1 MRLRL
6 IGLTLLVTSLAFGTI
21 QAATIAITEFEVDPS
36 GADETAPEWIELFN
50 YGLQPVDIGGWTL
63 KDNATSIYTFPSGFT
78 IPSGGY
84 AIAARN
90 RTNFINKWLGGVDDP
105 RVAAG
110 DTPFVMNNSAPG
122 DGLYLR
128 NASAELMWSL
138 GYNITTTTD
147 PISGQRATFL
157 AINDFSEN
165 NYGEPPQHAPALINR
180 NGTDGTGTLGYEDNN
195 RTDDPFM
202 RTPSPTTFPNTRG
215 SPLEGHYTVIPEPAA
230 LLLFAIGGLSIT
242 LLPRRR

>member
-1 MRLRL
+1 MRMRL
-6 IGLTLLVTSLAFGTI
+6 IGFTLFLCTLSMGQAH
-21 QAATIAITEFEVDPS
+21 AATIAITEFEVDPS

-50 YGLQPVDIGGWTL
+50 FGLASVDIGGWTL
-63 KDNATSIYTFPSGFT
+63 KDNATSIYTFPAGFT

-84 AIAARN
+84 AIAARD
-90 RTNFINKWLGGVDDP
+90 RAVFITKWLGGVDDP
-105 RVAAG
+105 RVAG
-110 DTPFVMNNSAPG
+110 GSTPFVMNNSAPG

-128 NASAELMWSL
+128 NSSAELMWSL
-138 GYNITTTTD
+138 GYNVSTSD

-180 NGTDGTGTLGYEDNN
+180 NGADGTGTLGYEDNN
-195 RTDDPFM
+195 RTADPFM

-215 SPLEGHYTVIPEPAA
+215 SPLQGHYTVIPEPAS
-230 LLLFAIGGLSIT
+230 FT
-242 LLPRRR
+242 LLVGAAGVLLAIRRSR